1 MAKGWQERRKEDER
15 KRGQGERDCWGRKGG
30 KERKREELKGGRISG
45 QQEEVKG
52 GIGGRKGGKERR
64 KERGKK
70 EERKIGIFQEK
81 KGRGGGIRSKYCVIK
96 GIWGVS
102 EEKFTGSYGFI
113 WLFNNI
119 G

>member
-15 KRGQGERDCWGRKGG
+15 KQGERDCWGRKGG

-81 KGRGGGIRSKYCVIK
+81 KGRGGRNQEQVLC
-96 GIWGVS
+96 
-102 EEKFTGSYGFI
+102 
-113 WLFNNI
+113 N
-119 G
+119 